1 MPDSGPH
8 LCEHLQVGFTSTSG
22 WDSLF
27 LYLFFFIHAL
37 CGGQREC
44 TKSSLSTIIDLNPA
58 VVILSG
64 APTPS
69 TPQTPPPSPMAS
81 SSSSFNAS
89 AVTSASETNRSMAAW
104 KSVLANP
111 PRSSALRKS
120 VSEEDEK
127 AIAEK
132 LVAYHPHS
140 EDKIGCGLESI
151 MVSFASSS
159 SVSVASRIF
168 QFRSISAMSTP
179 QGSSDS
185 TSTKT
190 VHAITMGDKKYTRS
204 GELRQVLGISFG
216 NTLEDYAFGTANLKP
231 PPPVAMEEL
240 KRFKA
245 SVQEAS
251 VRARKQLRNDLVPN
265 ERLGGSKF
273 SKMGTQTHRSPSEL
287 VNQRPE
293 DRPKNVIL
301 NKVENELSEKIE
313 KLIRCE
319 ASSYQKLLMKRVEEN
334 LGSIGNSKALSVH
347 NSVME
352 LHNIC
357 NHPYLSQ
364 LHAEE
369 DLQRFLAESTAG
381 NESTNSTICEV
392 CQLKSSLLEGI
403 LVVNNGVNADV
414 KMKIMEGGGKS
425 YIGNEQ
431 PSSSSKRKVVG
442 PSLNLIAQMV
452 KDNLKTNQV
461 VKQVKTRNAKG
472 DKNPQGVRVYID
484 QEAVTYVANKCELRE
499 TSIPHVDANVD
510 HAIVIMDTNEEV
522 KATQDDISSK
532 IPNPTTHSS

>member
-1 MPDSGPH
+1 MGMPDSDPH
-8 LCEHLQVGFTSTSG
+8 LCEHLQVGFTSTFG
-22 WDSLF
+22 WDCLF

-37 CGGQREC
+37 CGGKREC

-89 AVTSASETNRSMAAW
+89 AVTSASETNRSMVAW

-185 TSTKT
+185 ASTKT
-190 VHAITMGDKKYTRS
+190 EHAITMGDKKYTRS

-251 VRARKQLRNDLVPN
+251 VRARKQLQNDLVPN

-369 DLQRFLAESTAG
+369 
-381 NESTNSTICEV
+381 
-392 CQLKSSLLEGI
+392 
-403 LVVNNGVNADV
+403 VNNGVNADV

-461 VKQVKTRNAKG
+461 VKQVKTQNAKG
-472 DKNPQGVRVYID
+472 DKNPQGGRVYID